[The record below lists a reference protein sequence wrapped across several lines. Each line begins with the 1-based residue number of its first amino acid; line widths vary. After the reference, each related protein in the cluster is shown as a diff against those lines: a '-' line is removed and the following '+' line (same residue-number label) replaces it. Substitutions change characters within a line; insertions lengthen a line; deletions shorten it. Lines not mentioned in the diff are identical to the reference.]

1 MAFNGKLIGGIIG
14 MVLLDLAGV
23 PWGALLGFLMGAIV
37 GHLLVD
43 QSRALE
49 NDETQHRTEQRE
61 RGAFI
66 YHLLCLC
73 ARLAKADGPVNRLEI
88 AFMEQLMRQRLK
100 LSDQGRSDAI
110 RVWKNAKDSSTP
122 FNTYAQAF
130 YRDFAQKRHRVL
142 DMLDLLFALAAADS
156 TRLHP
161 AEEELLLRAA
171 GIFHISRLQFD
182 RIKARYFAP
191 PAQAGPTWSAL
202 DPHYAILGA
211 KSTDSI
217 ETIKKK
223 YRELVLKW
231 HPDRVQARGGSPE
244 AIRHA
249 QEKVRQ
255 INEAYEKIMEA
266 RGKKR

>member
-14 MVLLDLAGV
+14 MILLDLTGI
-23 PWGALLGFLMGAIV
+23 PFGAFFGFLLGSLL
-37 GHLLVD
+37 GHLFID
-43 QSRALE
+43 QAKALE
-49 NDETQHRTEQRE
+49 DSTNEHRANQRQ

-73 ARLAKADGPVNRLEI
+73 VRLAKADGPVNRLEI
-88 AFMEQLMRQRLK
+88 QFMEQLMRQRLN
-100 LSDQGRSDAI
+100 LSERGRRDAI
-110 RVWKNAKDSSTP
+110 RVWNNAKNSDIP
-122 FNTYAQAF
+122 FSTYAQAF
-130 YRDFAQKRHRVL
+130 YRDFAQQRHRVL

-171 GIFHISRLQFD
+171 GLFHISRLQFD

-202 DPHYAILGA
+202 DPHYALLGA
-211 KSTDSI
+211 TPADSV

-223 YRELVLKW
+223 YRALALKW
-231 HPDRVQARGGSPE
+231 HPDRIQARGGSAD

-249 QEKVRQ
+249 QEKFRQ
-255 INEAYEKIMEA
+255 ITEAYEKIMEA
-266 RGKKR
+266 RGQRR